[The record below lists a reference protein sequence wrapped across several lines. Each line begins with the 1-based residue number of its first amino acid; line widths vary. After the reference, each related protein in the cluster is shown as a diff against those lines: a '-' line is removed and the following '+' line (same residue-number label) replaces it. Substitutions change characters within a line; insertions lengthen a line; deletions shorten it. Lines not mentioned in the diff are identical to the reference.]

1 MPSEQNPP
9 NLNPPQPER
18 RPRRVI
24 SPSAL
29 ALSRLLRL
37 RPLHGPRPTGQRVRD
52 PLEVPRWAL
61 SLAILLLMLLFLAL
75 LVVFFLP
82 LEAEA
87 SSSDGINFDDPV
99 KGWYK
104 GPVRYVITKQEVKA
118 YKALDSTLDRRN
130 FIDWFWQRRDVIP
143 TTVQNEFRDR
153 FEQRV
158 YESMRLFG
166 ESSKPGWK
174 TDRGKI
180 YILVG
185 PPDEVNSEL
194 VGKGHR
200 GIITWVYRN
209 PPFPELRNN
218 TVVAFARDPSGE
230 FVLSTS
236 PTLDSDV
243 ARGLRF
249 NRVKLTADGR
259 LFRPGRDPVLLD
271 QGVPL
276 SQGEL
281 ETMMIFGRLQ
291 QLPPAEEKLFQDL
304 VFSREFYGTIPLDS
318 RIDFFKS
325 GDDTTFAAMTVGIKS
340 SSVQYRERNGREIPD
355 VGVFG
360 KLVNKDDP
368 EDIYPLAS
376 DSAFAESPGNAGAG
390 PADTLIFQA
399 TGGFP
404 PGRYELI
411 LGVEDRVSKKI
422 AAYRKEVLIPDLSGD
437 DLALSSIT
445 LAAEM
450 EPLEARMSAGK
461 PYHMGRF
468 RIIPQPNNIFT
479 KRQELN
485 IYFQVY
491 GPGIDP
497 EDQQQHLDVL
507 YRFRNRATDGT
518 FADMGSYQIQ
528 DSRAQVQGYA
538 VPLEQ
543 WPAGEYQVTI
553 TVFDRVAGTPV
564 SGDAQFVI
572 RD

>member
-1 MPSEQNPP
+1 MPSEPISPNP
-9 NLNPPQPER
+9 NPLKPGR
-18 RPRRVI
+18 RSRREI
-24 SPSAL
+24 SPSAQ
-29 ALSRLLRL
+29 AVARLLRL
-37 RPLHGPRPTGQRVRD
+37 RPLHGPRPTGQQVRD
-52 PLEVPRWAL
+52 QLEAPRWAL
-61 SLAILLLMLLFLAL
+61 SIAILLLMLLFLAL

-87 SSSDGINFDDPV
+87 SSKDGINFDNPV
-99 KGWYK
+99 KDWYK

-118 YKALDSTLDRRN
+118 YKALDSVLDRRN

-143 TTVQNEFRDR
+143 TTTQNEFRDR

-166 ESSKPGWK
+166 ETSKPGWK

-185 PPDEVNSEL
+185 PPDEVNNDL
-194 VGKGHR
+194 MGKGHR
-200 GIITWVYRN
+200 GIITWVYRS
-209 PPFPELRNN
+209 PPFPELRSN
-218 TVVAFARDPSGE
+218 TVVAFARDTSGE

-243 ARGLRF
+243 ARGLKF

-259 LFRPGRDPVLLD
+259 LYAPGRDPVLLD

-276 SQGEL
+276 TQGEL

-291 QLPPAEEKLFQDL
+291 QLPPGEEKLFQDL
-304 VFSREFYGTIPLDS
+304 IISREFYGTIPLDS
-318 RIDFFKS
+318 RFDFYKS
-325 GDDTTFAAMTVGIKS
+325 GDDTTFATLTVGIKS
-340 SSVQYRERNGREIPD
+340 SSVQYREKLGRDVPD

-368 EDIYPLAS
+368 EDVYPLAS
-376 DSAFAESPGNAGAG
+376 DSAFAGSPGNAGAG
-390 PADTLIFQA
+390 PADLLIFQA
-399 TGGFP
+399 TGGFL
-404 PGRYELI
+404 PGRYQLV
-411 LGVEDRVSKKI
+411 LGVEDRVSKQI
-422 AAYRKEVLIPDLSGD
+422 AAYRKDVLIPDLSGD

-445 LAAEM
+445 LATEM

-468 RIIPQPNNIFT
+468 RIIPQPNNIFR
-479 KRQELN
+479 KAGELN

-497 EDQQQHLDVL
+497 EIGRPRLDVL
-507 YRFRNRATDGT
+507 YSFRNRLDDGT
-518 FADMGSYQIQ
+518 FADMGSYQVQ

-538 VPLEQ
+538 VPLKQ
-543 WPAGEYQVTI
+543 WPEGEYQVSV
-553 TVFDRVAGTPV
+553 TVFDRVAGKPA